1 MDFGDIFF
9 IAVFII
15 IIVSN
20 VYKQMKK
27 ARLNSSGGEASV
39 KKTGWKSALEL
50 ILEEARKQMENQA
63 RKESGDVPAGH
74 PTGWEN
80 ILSKSAPDF
89 NPSEK
94 SVQMDK
100 TGPETVKPA
109 QAKPEKSLI
118 KRSAPL
124 KAPEKRERP
133 LPFQEKPSPA
143 RERVVDTLNEIM
155 VRSEPVAVPKDY
167 YADKTDKKRPRHL
180 SQDALRNA
188 VVWAEI
194 LAPPVGLRDME

>member
-9 IAVFII
+9 IVVFII

-27 ARLNSSGGEASV
+27 ARLKASGGEAPV
-39 KKTGWKSALEL
+39 KKPGWKGALET

-63 RKESGDVPAGH
+63 KKESGDVPAGH

-80 ILSKSAPDF
+80 VLTQPLPESSPPKYPSKD
-89 NPSEK
+89 
-94 SVQMDK
+94 DK
-100 TGPETVKPA
+100 AEPEA
-109 QAKPEKSLI
+109 LKPEKSI
-118 KRSAPL
+118 KEKAATLKSQEVGKPPLRSWE
-124 KAPEKRERP
+124 KIYSVPERTADGLSKITGMP
-133 LPFQEKPSPA
+133 
-143 RERVVDTLNEIM
+143 
-155 VRSEPVAVPKDY
+155 EPVPVPKDY
-167 YADKTDKKRPRHL
+167 YADKTVKKRPQHL

-194 LAPPVGLRDME
+194 LAPPVGLRGME